1 MRFLLEDWRPKRRA
15 FLWECNPWYQST
27 LGFFNF
33 IYWGVVVRRI
43 LPVAVIMGAL
53 AGLFVGG
60 YLNVVN
66 VPVMEWAISLE
77 GVAALESGDVGGSGI
92 EISLGVQRIGMVVGL
107 VIVGVLFGAI
117 FTGLYHL
124 IRRAT
129 PGWNM
134 WSWAIL
140 ASVLGFWSVSL
151 LVQMRY
157 PLNPPGVGE
166 ESSLLMRQAFQ
177 FLFVVISLIAACGVC
192 VGLKFINESD
202 SSGIQRFA
210 RYLSVIVVYLAVVV
224 VVAFAFPSNPDP
236 TPDWL
241 PPELVIL
248 FRTFSLSGHLLMWIV
263 ISLGVVGYLKYKEY
277 GIKSRYTTASD
288 I

>member
-1 MRFLLEDWRPKRRA
+1 M
-15 FLWECNPWYQST
+15 
-27 LGFFNF
+27 
-33 IYWGVVVRRI
+33 RRI
-43 LPVAVIMGAL
+43 LPVALIIGAL

-134 WSWAIL
+134 WSWSIL
-140 ASVLGFWSVSL
+140 ASVVGFWSVSL

-177 FLFVVISLIAACGVC
+177 FLFVVISLISACGVC

-210 RYLSVIVVYLAVVV
+210 RYLLVIVLYLAVVV

>member
-1 MRFLLEDWRPKRRA
+1 MR
-15 FLWECNPWYQST
+15 N
-27 LGFFNF
+27 
-33 IYWGVVVRRI
+33 I
-43 LPVAVIMGAL
+43 LPIALIMGAL

-77 GVAALESGDVGGSGI
+77 EAAALESGDVAPSGI
-92 EISLGVQRIGMVVGL
+92 EISLAVQRVGMVVGL
-107 VIVGVLFGAI
+107 IILGVFFGAI

-134 WSWAIL
+134 WSWAIM
-140 ASVLGFWSVSL
+140 AGVLGFWAVSL
-151 LVQMRY
+151 IVQIRY

-177 FLFVVISLIAACGVC
+177 FLFVIISLVSVCGVC

-202 SSGIQRFA
+202 SNGIQRFA
-210 RYLSVIVVYLAVVV
+210 RYLAVIIIYLAVVV

-236 TPDWL
+236 TPDWM

-248 FRTFSLSGHLLMWIV
+248 FRTFSISGHLLMWIV
-263 ISLGVVGYLKYKEY
+263 ISVGVVGYLKYNEH
-277 GIKSRYTTASD
+277 GIRSRYPTD
-288 I
+288 IDI

>member
-1 MRFLLEDWRPKRRA
+1 MRK
-15 FLWECNPWYQST
+15 
-27 LGFFNF
+27 
-33 IYWGVVVRRI
+33 I

-134 WSWAIL
+134 WSWAC
-140 ASVLGFWSVSL
+140 L
-151 LVQMRY
+151 LY
-157 PLNPPGVGE
+157 T
-166 ESSLLMRQAFQ
+166 SD
-177 FLFVVISLIAACGVC
+177 AAD
-192 VGLKFINESD
+192 E
-202 SSGIQRFA
+202 
-210 RYLSVIVVYLAVVV
+210 
-224 VVAFAFPSNPDP
+224 
-236 TPDWL
+236 
-241 PPELVIL
+241 
-248 FRTFSLSGHLLMWIV
+248 
-263 ISLGVVGYLKYKEY
+263 
-277 GIKSRYTTASD
+277 
-288 I
+288 

>member
-1 MRFLLEDWRPKRRA
+1 M
-15 FLWECNPWYQST
+15 
-27 LGFFNF
+27 
-33 IYWGVVVRRI
+33 RRI
-43 LPVAVIMGAL
+43 LPVAVIIGAL

-134 WSWAIL
+134 WS
-140 ASVLGFWSVSL
+140 VSL

-177 FLFVVISLIAACGVC
+177 FLFVVISLISACGVC

-210 RYLSVIVVYLAVVV
+210 RYLSVIVLYLAVVV

>member
-1 MRFLLEDWRPKRRA
+1 M
-15 FLWECNPWYQST
+15 
-27 LGFFNF
+27 
-33 IYWGVVVRRI
+33 RRI
-43 LPVAVIMGAL
+43 LPVALIIGAL

-77 GVAALESGDVGGSGI
+77 GVAALESGDVGESGI

-107 VIVGVLFGAI
+107 VIVGVIFGAI

-140 ASVLGFWSVSL
+140 ASLLGFWSVSL

-177 FLFVVISLIAACGVC
+177 FLFVVISLISACGVC